1 MSYGLRQLLAGDGI
15 DRKMGC
21 EILQGT
27 DLSDP
32 ETFNIIKDMIL
43 DTDLMLALDIVDN
56 VIKFEIPVWGLYQIE
71 NNTIDLASQNKDVIF
86 TS

>member
-1 MSYGLRQLLAGDGI
+1 MSYGLRQMLAGDGI

-21 EILQGT
+21 EILQGA

-43 DTDLMLALDIVDN
+43 DTDLMLALDIVQGAL
-56 VIKFEIPVWGLYQIE
+56 KFEVPVWKIIQ
-71 NNTIDLASQNKDVIF
+71 
-86 TS
+86 